1 MTAQLPDLPTLASHN
16 AEVRAILDS
25 SVGGRE
31 AARMIN
37 ALCGEGTTSEKSVR
51 RYRKNRAPSAGKLAG
66 PQPVSVSQPVKGS
79 GGQWHTGIDFDPR
92 EGGEFR
98 TAPREVNREAPEPEP
113 EEADLLREFDLDPA
127 VWEVTSARKS
137 LWQSGDRWLEARRV
151 SFRKRALG
159 PLTAED
165 VEDVME
171 RYYGG
176 SPFRPVDTSNPGRI
190 VMVPA
195 GDLQLGKSEGGGT
208 AATVDRFCRITED
221 IALDLSS
228 HHRLHDDSPTVLIL
242 PWMGDC
248 IEGTVSQRGRLL
260 ASLDIPV
267 TAQVRVYRRLMMHQ
281 LGRLAAFADKV
292 LIPVLPGNH
301 DEAVREQIMPVH
313 DSWAIEGASA
323 VADWCDGRPGYE
335 HVQFVFP
342 EPGELGITLDV
353 GTAEHPYVISF
364 HHGHAA
370 SAPAGI
376 IPWWT
381 KQSHGR
387 QHAGQAD
394 MLVTAHF
401 HHLRVEHTGGR
412 RTWLQIPALDGG
424 SEWYRHRSG
433 EDGVS
438 GIVSVE
444 ITPGNGQGWK
454 GLTVHS

>member
-1 MTAQLPDLPTLASHN
+1 VTAQLPDLPTLASHN

-281 LGRLAAFADKV
+281 LGRLACA
-292 LIPVLPGNH
+292 
-301 DEAVREQIMPVH
+301 
-313 DSWAIEGASA
+313 
-323 VADWCDGRPGYE
+323 
-335 HVQFVFP
+335 
-342 EPGELGITLDV
+342 
-353 GTAEHPYVISF
+353 
-364 HHGHAA
+364 
-370 SAPAGI
+370 
-376 IPWWT
+376 
-381 KQSHGR
+381 
-387 QHAGQAD
+387 
-394 MLVTAHF
+394 
-401 HHLRVEHTGGR
+401 HHLNRC
-412 RTWLQIPALDGG
+412 
-424 SEWYRHRSG
+424 RHRR
-433 EDGVS
+433 
-438 GIVSVE
+438 
-444 ITPGNGQGWK
+444 
-454 GLTVHS
+454 